1 MTKAEAKVLFRA
13 ARAFPSPLQGCIQ
26 SSGSS
31 DFDWLTLVCWNAV
44 TSSCLTAASVPSRNG
59 LLESSP
65 NDFVAAVAAWVE
77 VVAGTFR

>member
-1 MTKAEAKVLFRA
+1 MTTGVVKVLFRA
-13 ARAFPSPLQGCIQ
+13 ARALPSPLQGCIQ

-31 DFDWLTLVCWNAV
+31 DFDRLTLCWNAV
-44 TSSCLTAASVPSRNG
+44 ISSDLTAASVPSRNG

>member
-13 ARAFPSPLQGCIQ
+13 ARALPSPLQGCIQ

-31 DFDWLTLVCWNAV
+31 DFDWLTLCWNAV
-44 TSSCLTAASVPSRNG
+44 ISSDLTAASVPSRNG
-59 LLESSP
+59 LLESWP
-65 NDFVAAVAAWVE
+65 NDFVADVAAWVE